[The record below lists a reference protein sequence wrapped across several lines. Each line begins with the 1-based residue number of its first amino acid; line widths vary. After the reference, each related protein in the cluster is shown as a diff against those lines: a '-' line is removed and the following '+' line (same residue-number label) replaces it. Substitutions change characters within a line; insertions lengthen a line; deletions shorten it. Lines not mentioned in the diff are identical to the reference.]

1 MMDKAE
7 QKKITDQAKE
17 IVYGTLK
24 DEADKWNDEDD
35 Q

>member
-1 MMDKAE
+1 MIDRAE
-7 QKKITDQAKE
+7 RKKITDQAKE

-24 DEADKWNDEDD
+24 DDRDEWNDEDD